1 MRARAERAL
10 QGAALFAAVIAG
22 IPAARAEE
30 KKEDLTAEVDRC
42 AARQADADVLHRRA
56 LEHYDRG
63 AVYYEQGEYEAAV
76 AEFLTSYCD
85 EPHPETL
92 FNIGQSYERMLE
104 YETAVA
110 YFERFIRDSEPGSR
124 NVRRAQVRVRVL
136 RRLEARVS
144 VATVPKGANV
154 SLLRDKTLMATGVAN
169 SDKPI
174 TVQGGTYTLR
184 VEMDGYEP
192 RSETVDL
199 SIGEPWFGFFQLEK
213 KKGTLRI
220 QTSPKSARVFVD
232 DRLVG
237 FGGNHTE
244 TLPVGRYKVRAE
256 AENREPVEREVEITE
271 GRFTEEV
278 IRLSSPPRSGR
289 WELIAA
295 GTFLGL
301 VAGSL
306 SIAETDLN
314 DTVKSAFSLGG
325 SALAF
330 GGALI
335 AVPRDIPVGYSSYII
350 TSALAGTVEG
360 LAIGSL
366 IFCDAE
372 PEFDCSPSGAVAGVA
387 AGGMIAGFVGSAAT
401 ASRFKLSA
409 GDAAILNSG
418 FLWGSAFGLL
428 FFANFD
434 ERNNLLAP
442 LTLGG
447 LNLGLATGA
456 ILGSRVE
463 VSRRRV
469 ALIDLAGIG
478 GGISGFAAA
487 QALDAS
493 DEQVANVALVGIT
506 AGLIVGTYL
515 TRYIDEPD
523 ATNPLVTPA
532 TGAVSDARGRRTTTW
547 GARVSF

>member
-1 MRARAERAL
+1 MKRAALLATALVIGANLASAQER
-10 QGAALFAAVIAG
+10 GAAL
-22 IPAARAEE
+22 
-30 KKEDLTAEVDRC
+30 TAEADRC
-42 AARQADADVLHRRA
+42 APRDAEPEALHERA
-56 LEHYDRG
+56 IEHYDRG
-63 AVYYEQGEYEAAV
+63 AVYYEQGDYEAAV
-76 AEFLTSYCD
+76 REFLTSYCD
-85 EPHPETL
+85 EPHPETF

-110 YFERFIRDSEPGSR
+110 YFERFIRESEPGSR

-136 RRLEARVS
+136 RRLPARVN
-144 VATVPKGANV
+144 VATVPKGARV
-154 SLLRDKTLMATGVAN
+154 SVLRDKTLVATGIAN
-169 SDKPI
+169 SEEPI
-174 TVQGGTYTLR
+174 SVRGGSYTLR

-192 RSETVDL
+192 REELIEL
-199 SIGEPWFGFFQLEK
+199 SIGEPWGGYFQLEK
-213 KKGTLRI
+213 KKGSLRI
-220 QTSPKSARVFVD
+220 QTSPKDARVFID

-244 TLPVGRYKVRAE
+244 TLPVGRYTIRVE
-256 AENREPVEREVEITE
+256 AEKRAPVEREVEITE
-271 GRFTEEV
+271 GRFTEET
-278 IRLSSPPRSGR
+278 IQLHAPPRSGR

-295 GTFLGL
+295 GSFLGL

-306 SIAETDLN
+306 SLADTGIN
-314 DTVKSAFSLGG
+314 DTVRTSFAIGG

-360 LAIGSL
+360 LAIASL
-366 IFCDAE
+366 FFCDTGGE
-372 PEFDCSPSGAVAGVA
+372 KITCSPDGAVGGIA

-434 ERNNLLAP
+434 ERNELLAP
-442 LTLGG
+442 LVLGG

-456 ILGSRVE
+456 ILGAKVE

-478 GGISGFAAA
+478 GGIAGFAAA
-487 QALDAS
+487 QALDAN
-493 DEQVANVALVGIT
+493 DEQIANVALVGIT
-506 AGLIVGTYL
+506 TGLIAGTYL
-515 TRYIDEPD
+515 TRFMDEPD
-523 ATNPLVTPA
+523 SANPVLTPA
-532 TGAVSDARGRRTTTW
+532 TGAALDAGGQRTTTF
-547 GARVSF
+547 GARLTF